1 MRTPMAFRTT
11 IILALLLTS
20 PVVPAQAQ
28 FTMLDSAQ
36 DAQVA
41 PVDGAESGASPPP
54 AIATPCGT
62 QPMTIARMTW
72 PSAALLS
79 EIHARV
85 LKQAYGCDA
94 RVIPGDLAA
103 TTSSMGSTG
112 QPAMAPEM
120 WVTRIADVW
129 NGAVDAQMLRSAAPT
144 YDTTTFEGWFV
155 PSYMNASDGS
165 ALTAAGLTTL
175 LAGAGTTPV
184 RFISCPADWACSV
197 INRNLIKAQGLAD
210 RLEIVEPANRFEM
223 DALIAE
229 AVSRRENFV
238 FYYWQPNAVLA
249 QLDFKA
255 LDMGAFD
262 EAAMKCLAAAT
273 CADPKPSAF
282 PSELVVSA
290 VAEWVFTEAPNVAG
304 YFQRATLPIA
314 EMNRLLAQANEPGA
328 TIEGV
333 AERFVAEHSD
343 IWQAWTGGTP

>member
-1 MRTPMAFRTT
+1 MAFRTT
-11 IILALLLTS
+11 IILALMLAQ
-20 PVVPAQAQ
+20 PVAPALAQ
-28 FTMLDSAQ
+28 FTVLDNAQ
-36 DAQVA
+36 DAETA
-41 PVDGAESGASPPP
+41 PADAAAPGNLAPAS
-54 AIATPCGT
+54 APCGT
-62 QPMTIARMTW
+62 QPMTIARMSW
-72 PSAALLS
+72 PSAALLA
-79 EIHARV
+79 EIHARI
-85 LKQAYGCDA
+85 LSQAYGCNT

-144 YDTTTFEGWFV
+144 YDTSTFEAWFV
-155 PSYMNASDGS
+155 PSYMTAAEGS
-165 ALTAAGLTTL
+165 ARSAAALSSI
-175 LAGAGTTPV
+175 LAGAGAAPV

-197 INRNLIKAQGLAD
+197 INRNLITAHGLAD

-249 QLDFKA
+249 QLDFQA

-262 EAAMKCLAAAT
+262 ETAMKCLAAASCT
-273 CADPKPSAF
+273 DPKPSAF

-290 VAEWVFTEAPNVAG
+290 VSEWVFTEAPNVAG
-304 YFQRATLPIA
+304 YFQRATMPIE
-314 EMNRLLAQANEPGA
+314 EMDRLLAAANQPGA

-333 AERFVAEHSD
+333 AEQFVAERQQ
-343 IWQAWTGGTP
+343 IWQVWTGGAP